1 MDKLSFQGSSDEV
14 LQQLAQALFDRIGQL
29 DKRVRDLERMEVE
42 FNLRLITHRAII
54 TKVALVEIANRIDLT
69 QEDWEEALDDFAQNI
84 RGLRE
89 KSSLDEE
96 RRQFD
101 VVLNEIEEFQNRR
114 DGPLPPVFEVILG
127 GKSKG

>member
-1 MDKLSFQGSSDEV
+1 M
-14 LQQLAQALFDRIGQL
+14 QQLAQALFDRIGQL

-101 VVLNEIEEFQNRR
+101 VVLNEIEEFRNRR
-114 DGPLPPVFEVILG
+114 DGPLPPVFEVIRG
-127 GKSKG
+127 GKSEG